1 MNRQEALDMMYASIV
16 EDMTFMYTNA
26 GLSQEEV
33 KTHLD
38 QNVMAFQLICSNMYE
53 KLLSEGALNA

>member
-1 MNRQEALDMMYASIV
+1 MNRQEALDIMYASIV
-16 EDMTFMYTNA
+16 EDMTFMYNNA
-26 GLSQEEV
+26 GLSEEET

-53 KLLSEGALNA
+53 KLLEKGAINA